1 MRYEKINDRKIA
13 IKFINEKLKLSE
25 VTRFFSP
32 NIDTA
37 AKVGIYNKNEI
48 LAESILLKLIIL
60 AALIVITDLLTPGI
74 KEII

>member
-37 AKVGIYNKNEI
+37 AKVGIDNKNEI
-48 LAESILLKLIIL
+48 LAESILLKFIIL
-60 AALIVITDLLTPGI
+60 AALIVIPDLLTPGI